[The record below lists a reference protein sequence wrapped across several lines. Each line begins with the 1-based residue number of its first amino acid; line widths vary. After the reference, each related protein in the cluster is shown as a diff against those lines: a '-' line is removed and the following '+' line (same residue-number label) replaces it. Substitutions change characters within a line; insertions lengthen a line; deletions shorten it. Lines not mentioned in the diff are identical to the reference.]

1 MERENQ
7 KISPGGLLF
16 YTKSLL
22 SSASFFKIFPFK
34 IAPCFFIFSFFF
46 FSLLGC
52 LFFNVELRAVSLNP
66 LSDLSAKTTSALK
79 NSIPAGENNHSLI
92 IPIKQDQDTLKQ
104 DQDAEPRFP
113 DEPPLEPK
121 DYRRQDYRGMVP
133 TSLKGAK
140 VVNARE
146 AEVLYKKG
154 NVVFIDVMPHT
165 PKPPNLPKTMIWR
178 DKIHKNIKGSFW
190 LANVGYG
197 ALPPEM
203 DKYFKLN
210 LKKLTKGD
218 HSQSLLFYCQ
228 EKCWMSW
235 NAAKRALEYGYHS
248 VYWFPDGTD
257 GWVKIGKKI
266 IPAKPI
272 QLPQMTRALTQ

>member
-7 KISPGGLLF
+7 KFSPRELL
-16 YTKSLL
+16 YYMKSLKYR
-22 SSASFFKIFPFK
+22 ASFFQIFPFK

-52 LFFNVELRAVSLNP
+52 LFFNAELRAVSLPP
-66 LSDLSAKTTSALK
+66 LSELSPETANALK
-79 NSIPAGENNHSLI
+79 SSIPARATKHSLI
-92 IPIKQDQDTLKQ
+92 ITIKQDQT
-104 DQDAEPRFP
+104 AEPRFP

-133 TSLKGAK
+133 ASLKGAK
-140 VVNARE
+140 VVDARE
-146 AEVLYKKG
+146 AEDLYIKG

-203 DKYFKLN
+203 DNYFKLN

-228 EKCWMSW
+228 AKCWMSW

-257 GWVKIGKKI
+257 GWVKIGRKI

-272 QLPQMTRALTQ
+272 QLPQMTRALIQ

>member
-7 KISPGGLLF
+7 EISPKGLLF
-16 YTKSLL
+16 YTKPSLFE
-22 SSASFFKIFPFK
+22 ASFFKILPIK

-46 FSLLGC
+46 FSCLGC
-52 LFFNVELRAVSLNP
+52 LFFNVELKAVTLNP
-66 LSDLSAKTTSALK
+66 LSNFSPQSE
-79 NSIPAGENNHSLI
+79 NSFKSNIPVRDIKPPLL
-92 IPIKQDQDTLKQ
+92 IPITQEQDTELH
-104 DQDAEPRFP
+104 FP
-113 DEPPLEPK
+113 DEPPPEPA
-121 DYRRQDYRGMVP
+121 DYRKHDYRGMVP

-140 VVNARE
+140 VVEARE
-146 AEVLYKKG
+146 AEDLYKKG
-154 NVVFIDVMPHT
+154 NAIFIDVMPYT

-178 DKIHKNIKGSFW
+178 EKIHKNIKGSFW

-203 DKYFKLN
+203 DRYFKLN
-210 LKKLTKGD
+210 LKRLTKGD
-218 HSQSLLFYCQ
+218 HSQPLLFYCQ

-257 GWVKIGKKI
+257 GWVKIGRDI
-266 IPAKPI
+266 IKAKPI
-272 QLPQMTRALTQ
+272 ALPQMTRALTQ